1 VVGGAGLGEDI
12 TDTRGYYIETD
23 VQGVGNVAVALAS
36 GEERSTSISRWD
48 KSLE

>member
-1 VVGGAGLGEDI
+1 MDM
-12 TDTRGYYIETD
+12 RGYGIAAD